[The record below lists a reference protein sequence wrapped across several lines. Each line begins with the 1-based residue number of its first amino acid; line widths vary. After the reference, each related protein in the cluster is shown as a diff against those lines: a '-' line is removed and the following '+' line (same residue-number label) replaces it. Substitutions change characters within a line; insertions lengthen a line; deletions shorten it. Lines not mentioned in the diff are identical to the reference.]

1 MTSFHAPDGLL
12 LELQE
17 EDEEEKGCYCCV
29 PVTHKDTLGEN
40 VDLLQELTNNLDDAK
55 DAGRIF
61 YKEVVFFIFDLSA
74 FR

>member
-1 MTSFHAPDGLL
+1 M
-12 LELQE
+12 
-17 EDEEEKGCYCCV
+17 
-29 PVTHKDTLGEN
+29 THKATLGEN

>member
-1 MTSFHAPDGLL
+1 MTSFHAPDGLP
-12 LELQE
+12 LERMSKMKKR
-17 EDEEEKGCYCCV
+17 KGVTCCV